1 MTILAY
7 RTGSKPRGKFAGVAV
22 YPSFGAVVAAT
33 TFSPYFYRSNMRFGS
48 MFKNGT
54 GQKVKVF
61 AFDKSTNALKTGDA
75 ANITAYIQKDNGS
88 VTVLTDTSATELDA
102 TNAPGVYSF
111 DISAT
116 ETNADE
122 IVVTGKSST
131 SNVVVLGMPAIIYTL
146 PTNFTAFSLTAG
158 GLVNGTVSD
167 KTGFALTSAYDF
179 AKGTVAVTESYN
191 VDGAAPTPVQ
201 ALMLMLQLL
210 TESSVSGTTLT
221 IKKLDGSTTAA
232 TLTLNDAST
241 PTSATRAS

>member
-1 MTILAY
+1 MTVFLWA
-7 RTGSKPRGKFAGVAV
+7 AGVPQASQTASAMDFR
-22 YPSFGAVVAAT
+22 SFGAAVAAA

-146 PTNFTAFSLTAG
+146 PTNFTSFSLTAG

-210 TESSVSGTTLT
+210 TESSVASTTLT
-221 IKKLDGSTTAA
+221 VKKLDGSTTAA

-241 PTSATRAS
+241 PTSITRAS